1 MSDSDLGMVTSPA
14 ASVLATCTGTMEDEQ
29 EKSSLDGSI
38 DMNLVNG
45 PNPWLPA
52 YGFQLQHHSRFQSTH
67 EDLRVKDAVPVQQV
81 DFLETIFEE
90 TSDDLQSDSDHS
102 GTTYWLGSDSETESV
117 IHIER
122 KENITGERINDNDAE
137 FNSII
142 PKKRCRRNNNTDER
156 DPYVTFDD
164 FPTSPRSSRSSGS
177 SRSSSLLQF
186 ESLERTCATLSPSS
200 YSFDSLEY
208 SYHSNVSHLGNT
220 SPDSLEQ
227 DNDAV
232 VQNGFSNSVD
242 HFPRIRPY
250 RSFDSLNIC
259 QKATDFEEVT
269 SFNEHVSS
277 YPKRKLNF
285 ARFERNELRSRN
297 FWYEEEEE
305 EEEEEEYEDD
315 GDDEEFEED
324 ERLLNPN
331 RRGCGYFEDRLH
343 AFGDSSCNYATS
355 LDYKNTIDLRKI
367 GVESRRD
374 MFLDLKSGQKVAS
387 SSTRLLQTSLNIT
400 SSTAH
405 GHSKMNSEH
414 DARHPRHHHRQQ
426 QQQQRFGHEHL
437 HEQRQH
443 QQYQRQRWTEE
454 ECFNFRFT
462 EKSQSAPSLPS
473 IVNEYAH
480 DPDILAELVSSRS
493 KSFVSTS
500 NLFENYTKV
509 TSVPIDLDLCGIS
522 TSTRE
527 EDERS
532 CDDMSMKDHK
542 MAEVKSV
549 RGLEDML
556 NHEDGELLGSNE
568 KENDIETTKRRSC
581 SVRTQPAQNARIDVG
596 AMHNDL
602 STTDVQNGE
611 EENVDADS
619 DEYEEQQQIASTVK
633 TQDRSNVLDIAMAME
648 NDIDAVVDEA
658 VKRLKREVEEG
669 GGGNDIVD
677 AIRRQYSNKQMSQK
691 VKKNASYELAQQF
704 EVDERNFRRRAI
716 PSVSND
722 ESTRSPRNASRKK
735 RVINNASYELAQ
747 QYDYIKSFQAS
758 RGAFQRMDACDELEE
773 SSSGRSSRLKVSDS
787 RSTRTGSSSAL
798 NLSGDSRADFAPSL
812 GSYSKSTENVS
823 KHAEESLFGQI
834 KKNSAFFSVH
844 GENVNNRVFVDDE
857 VDYPCLESKPIGK
870 LNLLDTTLE
879 EEDLNSE
886 QIDKDRTFRDL
897 LEETMLLQS
906 IASLCDDD
914 LRETPREV
922 KLQKKRSFIGEF
934 YPEKSNLS
942 VRSRENED
950 LLSEERENRDEN
962 LTDSGVDEE
971 DGKKEQQVGS
981 EVSGRNT
988 TKKMVDIAE
997 KVDATMEGRNKK
1009 KEAEVVVEQAW
1020 GQTLHGDRTSP
1031 PSGNKADS
1039 LKVSQGSG
1047 SQSTMAVALPVDT
1060 NHRGDRD
1067 GQREETT
1074 WSKITTA
1081 AITKTTESMTLPAK
1095 VDDLTST
1102 SKTMESASKSD
1113 SKLWKNTAVERSA
1126 TINTKQP
1133 TVLKNEE
1140 RKKGG
1145 IGCFLQRFSKL
1156 RFSGRSKVPRSEIQN
1171 KCEARIG
1178 QHSNRNEFYQERT
1191 KKEPDYIII
1200 PLHPPDE
1207 ERSKDEVVALESRSD
1222 DTGRNNVDLQ
1232 RSASSVSSG
1241 RRAPVCSSK
1250 PPLPPQP
1257 PRLVSSGCRISG
1269 AAASSSST
1277 TSAPS
1282 SSSSSSLLSSSAVSR
1297 RRAVTDLGNPAAIE
1311 MAKARAMQ
1319 AAQQEQRPVGL
1330 LETDLDDE
1338 VVLTTNVVDS
1348 SGCSNAGN
1356 SNKKTRSLLDLNH
1369 TSSVVPQGTSLENA
1383 LRVPQLPV
1391 GSCHRNQRND
1401 GTASGID
1408 QRPHKSMEFLLD
1420 KENLHFVK
1428 PPENELQKV
1437 GERVPSEHELR
1448 VQRSLQ
1454 RLNVPDWYK
1463 NSPTARDGFRLKRH
1477 SDASQHGGWRALGSK
1492 TTSLSSLSSSSN
1504 RQPTTG
1510 ALLSPSPT
1518 PPVFSRWSTSLLNSA
1533 GSSPASSAKLS
1544 FYHRQPYLGWRSQ
1557 ERLSNPRTPAERLAQ
1572 GILSQLQ
1579 SPNKQQ
1585 QQQQHQNQQ
1594 HQHQQQQQTQQP
1606 HHQQQTTN
1614 QQLEVRN
1621 SIKEVTSAI
1630 VHYVQSGQEV
1640 DGNERLSPLPRPED
1654 WEDRGEVRSTS
1665 PRGSARLCWME
1676 SSFVG
1681 TRPVDSPETPM
1692 SLATDTECCVGCN
1705 ATGTES
1711 CSCMDSATS
1720 GLYLDVTPPLDDEQP
1735 QMHGSVRGSLCLSP
1749 SSSSANY
1756 NHPQIYQQRQHQQQQ
1771 QRHHRESVRSTLELQ
1786 GSYEDQ
1792 RGSCDA
1798 VKLTRRKSD
1807 GSDLISS
1814 KTASVSLQSKSAG
1827 QQRRRRVSFDNAQ
1840 QERNGLTTNATDK
1853 IVHCRNN
1860 KCTNSATLLE
1870 ARRSYKSCHNCTCL
1884 YCSRECRRA
1893 HWQRHR
1899 RICLHSR
1906 AGSLCKEVLSS
1917 AKEDPRTLRHIS
1929 ALAKRGYASHGRG
1942 AVKCFFSSPEAAE
1955 RFVGNGFPE
1964 LGEPTYIRW
1973 SDLLP
1978 GEMGAELYA
1987 EVMRLCKS
1995 YNPDTRLVLYVA
2007 ICVVSEVPTSGAVK
2021 WERQLVSRCAKLRL
2035 DSAFRQPNFSTSP
2048 QGKTTSPC
2056 NITREM
2062 DSPETLVLTSL
2073 PTSTNV
2079 GQNASRRVREIGF
2092 TNIQKQLRLR
2102 GVSLKKH
2109 FPQVYRK
2116 LCSYVDGSVDKFAP
2130 VTIYPR
2136 DQTSGKSFM
2145 CIIMLDAEPERLR
2158 LLPTDS
2164 SRVKT
2169 VDISVE
2175 QE

>member
-1 MSDSDLGMVTSPA
+1 
-14 ASVLATCTGTMEDEQ
+14 
-29 EKSSLDGSI
+29 
-38 DMNLVNG
+38 
-45 PNPWLPA
+45 
-52 YGFQLQHHSRFQSTH
+52 
-67 EDLRVKDAVPVQQV
+67 
-81 DFLETIFEE
+81 
-90 TSDDLQSDSDHS
+90 
-102 GTTYWLGSDSETESV
+102 
-117 IHIER
+117 
-122 KENITGERINDNDAE
+122 
-137 FNSII
+137 
-142 PKKRCRRNNNTDER
+142 
-156 DPYVTFDD
+156 
-164 FPTSPRSSRSSGS
+164 
-177 SRSSSLLQF
+177 
-186 ESLERTCATLSPSS
+186 
-200 YSFDSLEY
+200 
-208 SYHSNVSHLGNT
+208 
-220 SPDSLEQ
+220 
-227 DNDAV
+227 
-232 VQNGFSNSVD
+232 
-242 HFPRIRPY
+242 
-250 RSFDSLNIC
+250 
-259 QKATDFEEVT
+259 
-269 SFNEHVSS
+269 
-277 YPKRKLNF
+277 
-285 ARFERNELRSRN
+285 
-297 FWYEEEEE
+297 
-305 EEEEEEYEDD
+305 
-315 GDDEEFEED
+315 
-324 ERLLNPN
+324 
-331 RRGCGYFEDRLH
+331 
-343 AFGDSSCNYATS
+343 
-355 LDYKNTIDLRKI
+355 
-367 GVESRRD
+367 
-374 MFLDLKSGQKVAS
+374 
-387 SSTRLLQTSLNIT
+387 
-400 SSTAH
+400 
-405 GHSKMNSEH
+405 
-414 DARHPRHHHRQQ
+414 
-426 QQQQRFGHEHL
+426 
-437 HEQRQH
+437 
-443 QQYQRQRWTEE
+443 
-454 ECFNFRFT
+454 
-462 EKSQSAPSLPS
+462 
-473 IVNEYAH
+473 
-480 DPDILAELVSSRS
+480 
-493 KSFVSTS
+493 
-500 NLFENYTKV
+500 
-509 TSVPIDLDLCGIS
+509 
-522 TSTRE
+522 
-527 EDERS
+527 
-532 CDDMSMKDHK
+532 
-542 MAEVKSV
+542 MAEVKSL

-556 NHEDGELLGSNE
+556 NHEDGELIGSNE
-568 KENDIETTKRRSC
+568 KKENNIETTKRRSTC

-596 AMHNDL
+596 SMNNDL
-602 STTDVQNGE
+602 SATNILLNGE
-611 EENVDADS
+611 EDNVDADS
-619 DEYEEQQQIASTVK
+619 DEYEGQQQQQKQKQQIASTVK

-658 VKRLKREVEEG
+658 MKRLKQEG
-669 GGGNDIVD
+669 GSGSNDIVD
-677 AIRRQYSNKQMSQK
+677 AIRQQFTSKQISQK

-704 EVDERNFRRRAI
+704 EVDERSFRKRAML
-716 PSVSND
+716 PSVVSSSD
-722 ESTRSPRNASRKK
+722 ENTRSPRNTTGRKK

-747 QYDYIKSFQAS
+747 QYDYIKSLQAS

-773 SSSGRSSRLKVSDS
+773 SRPGRSSRLKIPADS
-787 RSTRTGSSSAL
+787 ISTRTGSSSAL
-798 NLSGDSRADFAPSL
+798 HLSGDSRANDFAPSL

-823 KHAEESLFGQI
+823 KHIDESFFGQI
-834 KKNSAFFSVH
+834 KKNSAFFSAH
-844 GENVNNRVFVDDE
+844 GENVNNRIYVDDE

-870 LNLLDTTLE
+870 LNLMDTMLE
-879 EEDLNSE
+879 EDGGDFNNE
-886 QIDKDRTFRDL
+886 QINNDITFRDL
-897 LEETMLLQS
+897 LEEKMLLEN
-906 IASLCDDD
+906 IASLCDDQKRVRNTGD
-914 LRETPREV
+914 V

-934 YPEKSNLS
+934 YPEKNNLS
-942 VRSRENED
+942 ILTRDNEENSPSEKREKR
-950 LLSEERENRDEN
+950 EEK
-962 LTDSGVDEE
+962 LTDGGGDVGVDEE
-971 DGKKEQQVGS
+971 EEKDELEVEEEEEDKKQKKKKKNNKNKERQVKS
-981 EVSGRNT
+981 EISGMSI
-988 TKKMVDIAE
+988 TKKTVDE
-997 KVDATMEGRNKK
+997 VGENVEATMIEGRNKK
-1009 KEAEVVVEQAW
+1009 NEAEVVVEQQAW
-1020 GQTLHGDRTSP
+1020 GQTVHGDRSSP
-1031 PSGNKADS
+1031 PTSNKLYS
-1039 LKVSQGSG
+1039 LQKVSQGSG
-1047 SQSTMAVALPVDT
+1047 SQSATATVALPVDT
-1060 NHRGDRD
+1060 NHRSDRD
-1067 GQREETT
+1067 VKQEEKEEEEKDKDKDNTMKSAMTT
-1074 WSKITTA
+1074 ATITTK
-1081 AITKTTESMTLPAK
+1081 KTTESITSPAK
-1095 VDDLTST
+1095 IDDISST
-1102 SKTMESASKSD
+1102 SKTMDSYKKNDSKSRI
-1113 SKLWKNTAVERSA
+1113 NVTVERSA
-1126 TINTKQP
+1126 SLNSKQQP
-1133 TVLKNEE
+1133 TTTITTIVKNEE

-1156 RFSGRSKVPRSEIQN
+1156 RFSGRSKVPRSEIQT
-1171 KCEARIG
+1171 KGDSSRIG
-1178 QHSNRNEFYQERT
+1178 QQHSNRNEFYHDRT

-1207 ERSKDEVVALESRSD
+1207 DRSKNDEIVAFENRSD
-1222 DTGRNNVDLQ
+1222 DIRRINNVDLQ
-1232 RSASSVSSG
+1232 RSASSVSSV

-1269 AAASSSST
+1269 AVG
-1277 TSAPS
+1277 S
-1282 SSSSSSLLSSSAVSR
+1282 SSSSSSLLSTASAPSSSLSPAPAAPPSAPAPAAIAVVASVSR
-1297 RRAVTDLGNPAAIE
+1297 RRATTDLGNPAAIE

-1319 AAQQEQRPVGL
+1319 AAQQEQRPLGL

-1338 VVLTTNVVDS
+1338 VVLTTNVNIVDS
-1348 SGCSNAGN
+1348 SSGSCNNSNNNNNVNN

-1369 TSSVVPQGTSLENA
+1369 TSSVVVPQGTTTLENA

-1401 GTASGID
+1401 GTPSGID

-1579 SPNKQQ
+1579 SPNKSVIYFI
-1585 QQQQHQNQQ
+1585 
-1594 HQHQQQQQTQQP
+1594 
-1606 HHQQQTTN
+1606 
-1614 QQLEVRN
+1614 E
-1621 SIKEVTSAI
+1621 
-1630 VHYVQSGQEV
+1630 
-1640 DGNERLSPLPRPED
+1640 
-1654 WEDRGEVRSTS
+1654 
-1665 PRGSARLCWME
+1665 GSARLCWME

-1705 ATGTES
+1705 ATCTES
-1711 CSCMDSATS
+1711 CSCMDSVTS
-1720 GLYLDVTPPLDDEQP
+1720 GLYLDVTPPLDDAQQQQP
-1735 QMHGSVRGSLCLSP
+1735 LIHGSIRAGGSLCPSSP

-1756 NHPQIYQQRQHQQQQ
+1756 NHPQIYQQRQHQQQHQQQQ
-1771 QRHHRESVRSTLELQ
+1771 QRHHRDSGHGDMVEMTMTSAVPRNKPSPGSTTLEDVLDSLLGLPPASRTPSPGPGPVVSSTTSTSMRHHRSNIGQTNAKAGKSCSDLRQDLQESVRSTIELQ
-1786 GSYEDQ
+1786 ESYEDQ

-1814 KTASVSLQSKSAG
+1814 KTASASLQSKSAG

-1840 QERNGLTTNATDK
+1840 QERNGLTTNAIDK

-1870 ARRSYKSCHNCTCL
+1870 ARKSYKSCHNCTCL

-1917 AKEDPRTLRHIS
+1917 AKEDPRTLRQIS
-1929 ALAKRGYASHGRG
+1929 ALAKRGYSSHGRG

-1955 RFVGNGFPE
+1955 RFVENGFPE

-2035 DSAFRQPNFSTSP
+2035 DSTFRQPNFSTSP
-2048 QGKTTSPC
+2048 QGKQQTTSPC

-2079 GQNASRRVREIGF
+2079 GQNASRRAREIGF
-2092 TNIQKQLRLR
+2092 TNIQRQLKLR
-2102 GVSLKKH
+2102 GVSLKRH

>member
-1 MSDSDLGMVTSPA
+1 MSDSDLGMVTSPP
-14 ASVLATCTGTMEDEQ
+14 ASVLASCTGTMEDEQ

-122 KENITGERINDNDAE
+122 KNVTGERINDNDVE
-137 FNSII
+137 YNSII
-142 PKKRCRRNNNTDER
+142 PKKKCRRNNNTDER
-156 DPYVTFDD
+156 DPYATFDD
-164 FPTSPRSSRSSGS
+164 FPRSPRSSRSSGS

-208 SYHSNVSHLGNT
+208 SNHSNVSHLGNT

-227 DNDAV
+227 DNDAI
-232 VQNGFSNSVD
+232 VQNGFSNSVE

-250 RSFDSLNIC
+250 RSFESLDIC

-269 SFNEHVSS
+269 TFNERISS

-285 ARFERNELRSRN
+285 PRSEKNELRSRN
-297 FWYEEEEE
+297 FWYGEEEEE
-305 EEEEEEYEDD
+305 EEEEEEFEND
-315 GDDEEFEED
+315 GDDEEFEGD
-324 ERLLNPN
+324 DRLLNSS
-331 RRGCGYFEDRLH
+331 RHGYFEDRLH
-343 AFGDSSCNYATS
+343 IFGDSSCNYATS
-355 LDYKNTIDLRKI
+355 LDYKNTIDLREI
-367 GVESRRD
+367 GIESKRD
-374 MFLDLKSGQKVAS
+374 AFLDLKSGQKATS

-400 SSTAH
+400 GSTAH

-414 DARHPRHHHRQQ
+414 DARHSRHHLR

-462 EKSQSAPSLPS
+462 DKSQSAPSLPS
-473 IVNEYAH
+473 IVDEYAH
-480 DPDILAELVSSRS
+480 DQELVSSRS

-509 TSVPIDLDLCGIS
+509 NSVPIDLDLCGVS

-532 CDDMSMKDHK
+532 CNDMSMRDHK

-568 KENDIETTKRRSC
+568 KENNIETTKRRSKC

-596 AMHNDL
+596 GMHNDL
-602 STTDVQNGE
+602 STTNMQNGE
-611 EENVDADS
+611 DENIDADS
-619 DEYEEQQQIASTVK
+619 DEYEDKQQIATTVK

-648 NDIDAVVDEA
+648 NNIDAVVDEA
-658 VKRLKREVEEG
+658 MKRLQQENG
-669 GGGNDIVD
+669 DSNDIVD
-677 AIRRQYSNKQMSQK
+677 AIRKQYANKQLSQK

-704 EVDERNFRRRAI
+704 EVDERSFRRRAT
-716 PSVSND
+716 PSSSD
-722 ESTRSPRNASRKK
+722 ENTRSPRNTGRKK

-747 QYDYIKSFQAS
+747 QYDYIKSLQAS

-773 SSSGRSSRLKVSDS
+773 SRSGRSSRLKKPDS
-787 RSTRTGSSSAL
+787 ISTRTGSSSAL
-798 NLSGDSRADFAPSL
+798 NLSGDSRANDFAPSL

-823 KHAEESLFGQI
+823 KHIDESLFGQI

-844 GENVNNRVFVDDE
+844 GENINKRIFVDDE

-870 LNLLDTTLE
+870 LNLMDTMLE
-879 EEDLNSE
+879 EEGDPNNSE
-886 QIDKDRTFRDL
+886 QINNDGTFRDI
-897 LEETMLLQS
+897 LEETMLLEN
-906 IASLCDDD
+906 IASLCDDET
-914 LRETPREV
+914 REESPGEV
-922 KLQKKRSFIGEF
+922 KLKKKRSFIGEF
-934 YPEKSNLS
+934 YPEKNNLS
-942 VRSRENED
+942 IRTRENEED
-950 LLSEERENRDEN
+950 SPSEKREKREEK
-962 LTDSGVDEE
+962 LTDGGGVDDDEEEEEEE
-971 DGKKEQQVGS
+971 DSKKKERQVTS
-981 EVSGRNT
+981 EISGKSV
-988 TKKMVDIAE
+988 TKKMVDAGENVEAMI
-997 KVDATMEGRNKK
+997 EGHNK

-1020 GQTLHGDRTSP
+1020 GQTVHGDRTSP
-1031 PSGNKADS
+1031 PSSNKAYS
-1039 LKVSQGSG
+1039 LKVSQSSG
-1047 SQSTMAVALPVDT
+1047 SQSATAAALPVDT
-1060 NHRGDRD
+1060 NHCSDRD
-1067 GQREETT
+1067 GQQEEMMK
-1074 WSKITTA
+1074 SAMTTA
-1081 AITKTTESMTLPAK
+1081 TVTTKTTESMTLPAK
-1095 VDDLTST
+1095 IDNFSST
-1102 SKTMESASKSD
+1102 SKTTDSYTKNVSKPRI
-1113 SKLWKNTAVERSA
+1113 NTTVERSA
-1126 TINTKQP
+1126 SLNSKQP
-1133 TVLKNEE
+1133 TVLKSEE

-1156 RFSGRSKVPRSEIQN
+1156 RFSGRSKVPRSEIQS
-1171 KCEARIG
+1171 KGDSRIA

-1207 ERSKDEVVALESRSD
+1207 ERSKDEVVALESRPD
-1222 DTGRNNVDLQ
+1222 DTRRINVDLQ

-1269 AAASSSST
+1269 AVASSSST

-1282 SSSSSSLLSSSAVSR
+1282 SSSSSSSSASSSAGVSR
-1297 RRAVTDLGNPAAIE
+1297 RRATTDLGNPAAIE

-1338 VVLTTNVVDS
+1338 VVLTKSSNTTTNNIVDS
-1348 SGCSNAGN
+1348 SGCNNVGN
-1356 SNKKTRSLLDLNH
+1356 GNKKTRSLLDLNH

-1401 GTASGID
+1401 VTASGID

-1585 QQQQHQNQQ
+1585 QQQQHHQHQHQQHQHHHQQQQQ
-1594 HQHQQQQQTQQP
+1594 HQHQEQQLQQP
-1606 HHQQQTTN
+1606 QQHHQQTTN
-1614 QQLEVRN
+1614 QQLAVRN

-1720 GLYLDVTPPLDDEQP
+1720 GLYLDVTPPLDDAQP
-1735 QMHGSVRGSLCLSP
+1735 PLMHGSIRGSLCPSP

-1756 NHPQIYQQRQHQQQQ
+1756 NHPQIYQQRQQHQHQQQQQ
-1771 QRHHRESVRSTLELQ
+1771 QRHHRDSGQGDMVEMTMTSAVPRNKPSPGSTTLEDVLDSLLGLPPASRTPSPGPGPVVSSTTSASMRHRSNIGQTNAKAGKSCSDLRQDLQ
-1786 GSYEDQ
+1786 GRRTMLYH
-1792 RGSCDA
+1792 
-1798 VKLTRRKSD
+1798 LT
-1807 GSDLISS
+1807 
-1814 KTASVSLQSKSAG
+1814 
-1827 QQRRRRVSFDNAQ
+1827 
-1840 QERNGLTTNATDK
+1840 
-1853 IVHCRNN
+1853 
-1860 KCTNSATLLE
+1860 
-1870 ARRSYKSCHNCTCL
+1870 
-1884 YCSRECRRA
+1884 
-1893 HWQRHR
+1893 
-1899 RICLHSR
+1899 
-1906 AGSLCKEVLSS
+1906 
-1917 AKEDPRTLRHIS
+1917 
-1929 ALAKRGYASHGRG
+1929 
-1942 AVKCFFSSPEAAE
+1942 
-1955 RFVGNGFPE
+1955 
-1964 LGEPTYIRW
+1964 
-1973 SDLLP
+1973 
-1978 GEMGAELYA
+1978 
-1987 EVMRLCKS
+1987 
-1995 YNPDTRLVLYVA
+1995 
-2007 ICVVSEVPTSGAVK
+2007 
-2021 WERQLVSRCAKLRL
+2021 
-2035 DSAFRQPNFSTSP
+2035 
-2048 QGKTTSPC
+2048 
-2056 NITREM
+2056 
-2062 DSPETLVLTSL
+2062 
-2073 PTSTNV
+2073 
-2079 GQNASRRVREIGF
+2079 
-2092 TNIQKQLRLR
+2092 
-2102 GVSLKKH
+2102 
-2109 FPQVYRK
+2109 
-2116 LCSYVDGSVDKFAP
+2116 
-2130 VTIYPR
+2130 
-2136 DQTSGKSFM
+2136 
-2145 CIIMLDAEPERLR
+2145 
-2158 LLPTDS
+2158 
-2164 SRVKT
+2164 
-2169 VDISVE
+2169 
-2175 QE
+2175 